1 MGRVDDPRP
10 DQVSVGPYRP
20 DDRDEVLAVLARAF
34 WPDPMFGFFARTAL
48 DEHRMLP
55 HFITAVMNDAMSH
68 GEVDSVVINDR
79 VVGTASWLR
88 PGDAPRSWMRETRI
102 SLRCA
107 RALVRGRN
115 RMKGIRLLDEMAKG
129 HPTEPHWYLALLG
142 TDPAVQGR
150 GVGSALLAPAMQQAD
165 AEGVSCYLETQKEE
179 NLPFYARF
187 GFEVLHT
194 VSVPGSPTVWCL
206 NRSPR

>member
-1 MGRVDDPRP
+1 MPGHPDISPLDPTRL
-10 DQVSVGPYRP
+10 S
-20 DDRDEVLAVLARAF
+20 EAITATSRAF

-68 GEVDSVVINDR
+68 GEVDSVVINGR

-142 TDPAVQGR
+142 VEPVFQGA
-150 GVGSALLAPAMQQAD
+150 GIGTALLEKRLAECDRTGVPA
-165 AEGVSCYLETQKEE
+165 YLETQKPE
-179 NLPFYARF
+179 NVPYYGRF
-187 GFEVLHT
+187 GFV
-194 VSVPGSPTVWCL
+194 VSRTIELDGCPTLWTMWREPV
-206 NRSPR
+206 S